1 MILWTFIVL
10 QTGETQEAGDTVDI
24 QCALYW
30 WDNRDWWF
38 SEHSMC
44 VKLVTWRLA
53 ILDQNSVVA
62 TFIVGTKLAMHG
74 RDCWYLMAPP
84 LQWTFTKCM
93 DLRHSYDWHLMATPF
108 HWTVCNSLC
117 AWMDSWWLSTSEGNT
132 ISADINMAATNGSRW
147 QHYCG
152 GYSLARGNII
162 SVDINWPEATPF
174 HFQWIF
180 IGKD

>member
-93 DLRHSYDWHLMATPF
+93 DLRHSCDWHLMATPF
-108 HWTVCNSLC
+108 HWTICNSPYQWTLT
-117 AWMDSWWLSTSEGNT
+117 WQHLMVPDGNT
-132 ISADINMAATNGSRW
+132 I
-147 QHYCG
+147 
-152 GYSLARGNII
+152 L
-162 SVDINWPEATPF
+162 VDILWPEATLF
-174 HFQWIF
+174 HFHWIF
-180 IGKD
+180 TGKD